1 MTKSLAIMDVP
12 KAENYRNITEDLVSE
27 ELDLQLQR
35 LPEKLRE
42 YISKAEVMAYALN
55 RLTPLYATCE
65 QGLRQQRIRAKREFS
80 AQITA
85 AVRQAL
91 AAVQRDPL
99 RVSTPLQ
106 YHHRN
111 SPLYALSELK
121 RILIKADLNWENLAD
136 VVETALMETVRGK
149 ITWKRRL
156 KDSDLSLGWNEKDD
170 YYTS

>member
-1 MTKSLAIMDVP
+1 MDAQ

-65 QGLRQQRIRAKREFS
+65 QGLRQQRIRAKREF
-80 AQITA
+80 AGQITC

-106 YHHRN
+106 YHQRN
-111 SPLYALSELK
+111 SPLFALSELK
-121 RILIKADLNWENLAD
+121 QIFVGEDLSWENLAD
-136 VVETALMETVRGK
+136 VVERSLMDTARGK
-149 ITWKRRL
+149 VTWKRRL
-156 KDSDLSLGWNEKDD
+156 KDSDMSLGWNVQDD
-170 YYTS
+170 YYTT